1 MPEKLLT
8 GEIIIFNFD
17 IISFSS
23 LDEKRNWVFIQ
34 IQLRGARMELEVVGR
49 SSMEK
54 SRFIGQLFSG

>member
-34 IQLRGARMELEVVGR
+34 IQLRGARMELEVGR